1 MRERLQQLDA
11 GEEFEE
17 GSLLDQLLRS
27 QLRFTKFCD
36 ENNLEQMGLGFQKL
50 FSLMIA
56 D

>member
-27 QLRFTKFCD
+27 PNTIYLILEREQSRTDGIRFSEIIFIDDC
-36 ENNLEQMGLGFQKL
+36 
-50 FSLMIA
+50 
-56 D
+56 